1 MIDEILMTYPEE
13 HLQKALV
20 EKCIIGRLLLT
31 LACVKYKETQKNS
44 ALALSTLALR
54 IPAGNDSQFFVSE
67 YFMEVL
73 PVITSSLGP
82 LSDFFPDDAK
92 MIFTKM
98 TEDEAD
104 AIRSIG
110 KSMLEDHQL

>member
-1 MIDEILMTYPEE
+1 MIDEILMTFPEE

-54 IPAGNDSQFFVSE
+54 IPSVS
-67 YFMEVL
+67 

-82 LSDFFPDDAK
+82 LADFFPDDAK

-110 KSMLEDHQL
+110 RSMLEDQQL